1 MLEQASGECWNPSLQ
16 VICSLA
22 KAVLLPLLSRVRCA
36 TPHSRVWAGR
46 KDSLIP
52 VFPLFSLGLTEGPC
66 IPSFPSYAEDQKA
79 SPHVCFPGFVSEYVM
94 KVEVWLSWYDLYRFG
109 SFKIHFPTVGKFIPA
124 FADLKQWKA
133 YSKIYNTTWVVL

>member
-52 VFPLFSLGLTEGPC
+52 VFPLFSLGLTEALVSLLFHPMQR
-66 IPSFPSYAEDQKA
+66 IKKLAHMFAFQASF
-79 SPHVCFPGFVSEYVM
+79 
-94 KVEVWLSWYDLYRFG
+94 L
-109 SFKIHFPTVGKFIPA
+109 
-124 FADLKQWKA
+124 
-133 YSKIYNTTWVVL
+133 NT